1 LRPLAPRWHNRG
13 PTRRIVQQER
23 PEKLSTTEI
32 ACHSTP
38 EQAGLRVETIPFDQI
53 PQQTHLFLDY
63 LRDPTAL
70 RRFYPEAV
78 RFHYE
83 VSQRRDRV
91 LANHKSDRSTVC
103 DALEQMNRN
112 WGASE
117 KTFANIRQLREPD
130 CIAVVSGQQAGL
142 FTGPLY
148 TIYKALSAVKLA
160 ECMSQRGIKSVPVF
174 WMATEDHDFPE
185 VATAEIINRDCLL
198 SSVSVPAEV
207 HPDGLPVGRVVLDE
221 TIEESIKS
229 LLAAL
234 PKTEFSDDL
243 EKLLRAAYQ
252 PGRKFG
258 DAFAQ
263 MMTALI
269 GQQGLILLD
278 PLDPQLKQAAAPL
291 YAEAARSAHEIALAI
306 VNRSRELEQAGYH
319 AQVAPSENSFPLFW
333 HDDNGARHAL
343 TRNEKGK
350 YQAKGAGQKPDREG
364 GPAAA
369 QEFSAEE
376 LADWA
381 LREPDRFSPNVT
393 LRAVVQDFL
402 LPTVAYYG
410 GAAEIAYF
418 AQTAEV
424 YRVLERPAT
433 PILHRAS
440 LTLVEKHTWRSLER
454 YGIRLVDFFG
464 GLDHVLAR
472 VVKEYLG
479 KETAEA
485 FDHTTQSFNN
495 ELDDLQEQLRRVDP
509 TLAEALEKGRRKINY
524 QIDGLRTRFNRAQ
537 VGRDEAVHRQIE
549 RAFDLLYPKK
559 ELQERHINIT
569 SLVARHGRYVVD
581 WIYNAIELES
591 NDHEVVYL

>member
-1 LRPLAPRWHNRG
+1 M
-13 PTRRIVQQER
+13 
-23 PEKLSTTEI
+23 STSET

-38 EQAGLRVETIPFDQI
+38 EQAGLHVETIPFDQI
-53 PQQTHLFLDY
+53 PQQTRLFLDY
-63 LRDPTAL
+63 LGDPIAL
-70 RRFYPEAV
+70 RRFYPEAA

-83 VSQRRDRV
+83 VSERRERV
-91 LANHKSDRSTVC
+91 LANHKTDRATVC
-103 DALEQMNRN
+103 DALEEMNRS

-117 KTFANIRQLREPD
+117 KTLANIRQLRETD

-148 TIYKALSAVKLA
+148 TIYKALSAVKLS

-174 WMATEDHDFPE
+174 WIATEDHDFPE
-185 VATAEIINRDCLL
+185 VARAEIINRDCALGN
-198 SSVSVPAEV
+198 VSVPAEV

-221 TIEESIKS
+221 SIEASVQK
-229 LLAAL
+229 LLEAL

-243 EKLLRAAYQ
+243 EKLLRDAYQ
-252 PGRKFG
+252 PGRKFS

-263 MMTALI
+263 VMTALV
-269 GQQGLILLD
+269 GQHGLILLD
-278 PLDPQLKQAAAPL
+278 PLDSQLKQAAAPL
-291 YAEAARSAHEIALAI
+291 YAEAARRANEIAIAI
-306 VNRSRELEQAGYH
+306 VNRSRELEEAGYH

-343 TRNEKGK
+343 TRTEAGK
-350 YQAKGAGQKPDREG
+350 YQAKSAGQKPDHKG
-364 GPAAA
+364 GLSA
-369 QEFSAEE
+369 EEYTAEE
-376 LADWA
+376 LAAWA

-424 YRVLERPAT
+424 YRILDRPVT
-433 PILHRAS
+433 PILPRAS
-440 LTLVEKHTWRSLER
+440 MTLVERHTWRSLER
-454 YGIRLVDFFG
+454 YGIGMTDFFG
-464 GLDHVLAR
+464 GLDHVLAK

-479 KETAEA
+479 KETSAA
-485 FDHTTQSFNN
+485 FEHTTETFND
-495 ELDDLQEQLRRVDP
+495 ELNDLQEQLRHVDP
-509 TLAEALEKGRRKINY
+509 TLAEALDKGRRKINY

-549 RAFDLLYPKK
+549 RAFDLLYPGKT
-559 ELQERHINIT
+559 LQERRINIT
-569 SLVARHGRYVVD
+569 SLLARHGRYVVD
-581 WIYNAIELES
+581 WIYGAIDLGS
-591 NDHEVVYL
+591 NDHEIVYL